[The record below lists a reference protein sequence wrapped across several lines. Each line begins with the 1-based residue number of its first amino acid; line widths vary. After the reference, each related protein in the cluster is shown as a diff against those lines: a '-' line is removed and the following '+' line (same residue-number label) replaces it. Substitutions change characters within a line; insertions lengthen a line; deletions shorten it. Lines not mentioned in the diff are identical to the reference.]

1 MTTSQN
7 KSVDK
12 YKKHLVKYHMLCYL
26 VTMTTTSCVKCKHR
40 PHCRQLCPPMEA
52 RANSNTPRRE
62 GLARDIIGADV
73 EISSDYN
80 NVLAELIE
88 HHRQTHIIASH
99 LIDTRSRAISAMLS
113 ADIPRREIARLLRMS
128 YRQINRIIR
137 NITD

>member
-1 MTTSQN
+1 
-7 KSVDK
+7 
-12 YKKHLVKYHMLCYL
+12 
-26 VTMTTTSCVKCKHR
+26 
-40 PHCRQLCPPMEA
+40 MEA